1 MFRLFPDMK
10 LTLRG
15 WISSLWSNCL
25 WVQWVPY
32 FSTIADFWSVL
43 WGDHNGALWV
53 KVTPLS
59 RVAHKKLAQRCKAN
73 HQSSLQRAPLC
84 YSHTG
89 KIVVG
94 DHWTVQIVATTVTF
108 FQSHWLL
115 NGCFNDGDLVWT
127 LDVFKMIKQQQNGVS
142 LILVYQFGIEWDQD
156 GNYQH
161 TVCDK

>member
-59 RVAHKKLAQRCKAN
+59 RVAHKKLAENMQS
-73 HQSSLQRAPLC
+73 QSSIIASAISVML
-84 YSHTG
+84 
-89 KIVVG
+89 
-94 DHWTVQIVATTVTF
+94 
-108 FQSHWLL
+108 QSHRENSGWRPLNSPNCCNHGDVLSISLAVKWLFQRWGPGL
-115 NGCFNDGDLVWT
+115 DTRCLQSDKTATERSQSNISLPVWDWMGSRWQ
-127 LDVFKMIKQQQNGVS
+127 LPAHC
-142 LILVYQFGIEWDQD
+142 LW
-156 GNYQH
+156 
-161 TVCDK
+161 